1 MFAFYCND
9 LCLNLS
15 GEYIFSVKFMLEKNE
30 NKQKEPGDG
39 PFKKTIETFSKV
51 TTIVQVAV

>member
-1 MFAFYCND
+1 
-9 LCLNLS
+9 
-15 GEYIFSVKFMLEKNE
+15 MLEKNE

-39 PFKKTIETFSKV
+39 PFKITIETFSKV